1 MNLRDRIE
9 QVLKEHPDGLTVREL
24 AEKME
29 WSQSDLEHSLIKMSY
44 KGRVDKD
51 ADERWKVQ

>member
-9 QVLKEHPDGLTVREL
+9 QVLREHPEGLTAREL

-29 WSQSDLEHSLIKMSY
+29 WNEYDLAHSLQKMSY

-51 ADERWKVQ
+51 EENRWKAN